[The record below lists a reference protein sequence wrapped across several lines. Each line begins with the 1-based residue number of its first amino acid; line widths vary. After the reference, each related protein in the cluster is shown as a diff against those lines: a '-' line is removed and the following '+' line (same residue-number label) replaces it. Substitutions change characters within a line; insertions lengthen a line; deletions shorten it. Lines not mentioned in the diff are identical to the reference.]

1 MHELT
6 LHALHA
12 SIVTCDQLSPVTR
25 GGALSLYSSASAK
38 TLDKFFLRK
47 YRQSMFAGSLSQHIC
62 WSLLD
67 APILSIV
74 NPTRTPATLDLG
86 KASDYFPKALIL
98 TIVSSCASFLLF
110 CDGLGRPVIHSYLPG
125 NRFLFKS

>member
-1 MHELT
+1 MSSPCMH
-6 LHALHA
+6 
-12 SIVTCDQLSPVTR
+12 QLSPVTR
-25 GGALSLYSSASAK
+25 GGGEGPSRCIVVLV
-38 TLDKFFLRK
+38 
-47 YRQSMFAGSLSQHIC
+47 HIC

-98 TIVSSCASFLLF
+98 TIAIASCAVSFLLF
-110 CDGLGRPVIHSYLPG
+110 LGLRRPVIYSYLPG
-125 NRFLFKS
+125 CRFLFKARIISCNAWSGSSWTSRSETSTSESYNK